1 MPLLDEN
8 TKNEVKNFLRGMEN
22 RIKLVYFDSGDNCT
36 YCNDIAMLLDEIKGA
51 GDKIEVEKHLISDKA
66 AAEKYGADRAPL
78 VIFDGKNKGKVR
90 FYGIPSGHE
99 FGGFLATIVEVSKGE
114 TVEFPE
120 DLKKKIASI
129 NVPLRLDVFVTPQC
143 PYCPGA
149 VRLAHAMAIL
159 NKNVMGCGVEAVEFS
174 EWADKNG
181 VRHVP
186 RTVVI
191 ANGKPVDGFDGTL
204 APDMLLTRILGALE

>member
-8 TKNEVKNFLRGMEN
+8 TKKEVGNFLKGMEG
-22 RIKLVYFDSGDNCT
+22 RTKMVYFDGGDGCA
-36 YCNDIAMLLDEIKGA
+36 YCNDISTLLDDIKEVGNKV
-51 GDKIEVEKHLISDKA
+51 DVEKHLLSDRA

-78 VIFDGKNKGKVR
+78 IIFEGKNRGKVR

-120 DLKKKIASI
+120 DLKKRIAEI
-129 NVPLRLDVFVTPQC
+129 DVPLRLDVFVTPQC

-159 NKNVMGCGVEAVEFS
+159 NKNVTGCGVEAVEFS
-174 EWADKNG
+174 EWADRSG

-186 RTVVI
+186 RTIVI
-191 ANGKPVDGFDGTL
+191 VNGKPVDGFEGTL